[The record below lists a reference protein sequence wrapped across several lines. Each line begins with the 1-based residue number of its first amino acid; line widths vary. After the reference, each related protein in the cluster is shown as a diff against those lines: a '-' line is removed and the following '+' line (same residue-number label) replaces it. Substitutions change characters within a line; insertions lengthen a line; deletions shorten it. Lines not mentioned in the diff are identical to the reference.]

1 MSMVIGGAS
10 VALVESR
17 GGSMQCEAYP
27 SRLALV
33 LALMDSGSLGGG
45 CGYGCDEHKAA
56 LDAVERQLAGTRA
69 RIARQDEY
77 ESLRDVPA
85 PCKHC
90 NAMTEQEAD
99 LQCNRP
105 GDCHGSLLWP
115 EHD

>member
-1 MSMVIGGAS
+1 MIIGGAR
-10 VALVESR
+10 VAMVESR
-17 GGSMQCEAYP
+17 QGSMHCEAYP

-33 LALMDSGSLGGG
+33 LDVINNGAIGGG

-56 LDAVERQLAGTRA
+56 LAEVERQIADTRA
-69 RIARQDEY
+69 RIARQDER
-77 ESLRDVPA
+77 ESLRGVPA

-90 NAMTEQEAD
+90 GAMTEQEAD

-115 EHD
+115 EE